1 MELHLWHHGSPVG
14 ASLLMPDLIMN
25 PILRPST
32 HSVAVLVVSC
42 DKYADLWRPFFDL
55 FFRYWSD
62 CPFPVYLLSNT
73 ATVDIA
79 NVRGVPVGPDVS
91 WSDNLLRAL
100 AQIEENYVFLFLED
114 LLLTGP
120 VDTSAVETVLRWFVS
135 SQGNYIR
142 LNGFPP
148 PDVVLNDT
156 VGTVAPDT
164 IYRTGTVLS
173 VWRRQ
178 MLTELL
184 RPGESAWD
192 FETAGSV
199 RSEAHE
205 GFYST
210 RRNYIS
216 VINAIIKG
224 KWQRTALRKTKSLCI
239 GFEVGV
245 RPILNRREQAAL
257 WLRIWGNRLLYRI
270 PVAWRKPI
278 REFVLR

>member
-1 MELHLWHHGSPVG
+1 MNLSPR
-14 ASLLMPDLIMN
+14 
-25 PILRPST
+25 RPAQ
-32 HSVAVLVVSC
+32 SVAVLVVSC
-42 DKYADLWRPFFDL
+42 DKYADLWQPFFDL

-62 CPFPVYLLSNT
+62 CPYQVYLLSNT
-73 ATVDIA
+73 AIADIA
-79 NVRGVPVGPDVS
+79 GVKGIPIGPDTS
-91 WSDNLLRAL
+91 WSDNLLQAL
-100 AQIEENYVFLFLED
+100 AQIEEDYVFLFLED

-120 VDTSAVETVLRWFVS
+120 VDTAAVETVVGWFVS

-148 PDVVLNDT
+148 PDVALTET

-164 IYRTGTVLS
+164 IYRTATVLS

-178 MLTELL
+178 ILAELL

-199 RSEAHE
+199 RSEAYD
-205 GFYST
+205 GFYSA
-210 RRNYIS
+210 RRNYIP
-216 VINAIIKG
+216 VMNAIIKG
-224 KWQRTALRKTKSLCI
+224 KWQRTALRKTNSLCI
-239 GFEVGV
+239 GFEVGA

-257 WLRIWGNRLLYRI
+257 WLRIRGNRLLYWL

-278 REFVLR
+278 RKFICG

>member
-1 MELHLWHHGSPVG
+1 
-14 ASLLMPDLIMN
+14 MN
-25 PILRPST
+25 PTPRP
-32 HSVAVLVVSC
+32 HAQSVAVLVVSC

-55 FFRYWSD
+55 FFHYWSD
-62 CPFPVYLLSNT
+62 CPFPVYLLSNS

-79 NVRGVPVGPDVS
+79 GVRGIHVGPDAS
-91 WSDNLLRAL
+91 WSDGLLRAL

-114 LLLTGP
+114 LLLTEP
-120 VDTSAVETVLRWFVS
+120 VDTAAVETVLAWFVS

-148 PDVVLNDT
+148 PDAALSDT
-156 VGTVAPDT
+156 VGTVAPGT
-164 IYRTGTVLS
+164 IYRTATVLS

-178 MLTELL
+178 MLAELL
-184 RPGESAWD
+184 RPGESAWE

-210 RRNYIS
+210 RRNYVS
-216 VINAIIKG
+216 VMNAVIKG
-224 KWQRTALRKTKSLCI
+224 KWQRTALRKTKLLCLGI
-239 GFEVGV
+239 EVGA
-245 RPILNRREQAAL
+245 RSILNRREQAAL
-257 WLRIWGNRLLYRI
+257 WLRIRGNRLLYRV

-278 REFVLR
+278 RKVVVG

>member
-1 MELHLWHHGSPVG
+1 
-14 ASLLMPDLIMN
+14 
-25 PILRPST
+25 
-32 HSVAVLVVSC
+32 VAVLVVSC

-55 FFRYWSD
+55 FFHYWSD
-62 CPFPVYLLSNT
+62 CPFPIYLLSNT
-73 ATVDIA
+73 ASVNIA
-79 NVRGVPVGPDVS
+79 GVRGIPVGPDAS
-91 WSDNLLRAL
+91 WSDGLLRAL

-114 LLLTGP
+114 LLLTGL
-120 VDTSAVETVLRWFVS
+120 VDTSAVEAVLGWFVS

-142 LNGFPP
+142 LSGFPP
-148 PDVVLNDT
+148 PDAALTDT
-156 VGTVAPDT
+156 VGTVAQHT
-164 IYRTGTVLS
+164 IYRTATVLS

-178 MLTELL
+178 MLAELL

-216 VINAIIKG
+216 VMNAIIKG
-224 KWQRTALRKTKSLCI
+224 KWQRAALRKTESLCL
-239 GFEVGV
+239 GFEVGARAV
-245 RPILNRREQAAL
+245 LNRREQAAL
-257 WLRIWGNRLLYRI
+257 WLRVRGNHLLYRV

-278 REFVLR
+278 REFVFG